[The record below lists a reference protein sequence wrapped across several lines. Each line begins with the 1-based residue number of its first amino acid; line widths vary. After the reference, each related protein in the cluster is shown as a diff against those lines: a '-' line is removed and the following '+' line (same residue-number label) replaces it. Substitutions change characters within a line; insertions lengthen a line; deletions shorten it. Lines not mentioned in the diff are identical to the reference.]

1 MVIIPVATHA
11 SGTYRVQVPFAEQTA
26 SISVLPEA
34 LGLNNLR
41 LHMRINRAMRCC
53 R

>member
-1 MVIIPVATHA
+1 MVITPVATHA

-41 LHMRINRAMRCC
+41 LDTRINKSTRC
-53 R
+53 